1 MTLSRRSLLAGAAGL
16 GPAPFVRT
24 QPARP
29 SIVLIVTDDHRYNF
43 IGALGHP
50 WLAAHTPHLDR
61 LVHRGVHFRNAFVTS
76 SLCSPSRATI
86 LTGLYMHAHR
96 VEVNFSALDA
106 KFETFPK
113 LLQRNGYRTGFFG
126 KWHMGGA
133 SDAPQPGFDHWL
145 SFRGQGEYQD
155 PEVNLNGE
163 RRRLKGNMTGL
174 LTEAAVRFIRENAR
188 RPFLLYLS
196 HKAVH
201 APFQPLERHARLFE
215 GLAVPRPATM
225 AYKEEFYRQWP
236 EWVHRRRFTRHGVDG
251 MLASDEPFEVHY
263 RRYCQCLLG
272 IDDSVGELL
281 AALEESR
288 LLEDTLVLYMSDN
301 GYMWGEHG
309 LVDKRAMYEA
319 SIRVP
324 LLAHCPALFGT
335 SGRAVEQMALNLDI
349 APTILDA
356 AGVAAPPAMQ
366 GRSLVPLAAG
376 RRPEDWRTEFLYEY
390 AWEQDFPYTPNI
402 IGLRTETHSLMHY
415 PGIWDIPELY
425 DLRAD
430 PDQVRN
436 LVAEARIGARMRG
449 RYVNHIRDPE
459 TRRLVETLQERMARL
474 LAATGGDPRLAGQLT
489 EDHKYAY

>member
-1 MTLSRRSLLAGAAGL
+1 MTLSRRSLLAGGAGL
-16 GPAPFVRT
+16 GMAPFVRP
-24 QPARP
+24 QPARR
-29 SIVLIVTDDHRYNF
+29 SIVLIVTDDHRYDF

-50 WLAAHTPHLDR
+50 WLAGHTPHLDR
-61 LVHRGVHFRNAFVTS
+61 LVRHGVHFCNAFVTS
-76 SLCSPSRATI
+76 SLCSPSRASI
-86 LTGLYMHAHR
+86 LTSLYLHQHR
-96 VEVNFSALDA
+96 VEDNFSALDP
-106 KFETFPK
+106 KFDTFPR
-113 LLQRNGYRTGFFG
+113 LLQQSGYRTGFFG

-145 SFRGQGEYQD
+145 SFRGQGDYRD

-163 RRRLKGNMTGL
+163 RRRLKGDMTGL
-174 LTEAAVRFIRENAR
+174 LTEAAVRFIRENAT

-201 APFQPLERHARLFE
+201 APFEPLERHANLFA
-215 GLAVPRPATM
+215 GLTVPRPATM

-281 AALEESR
+281 AALEAGR
-288 LLEDTLVLYMSDN
+288 LLDDTLILYLGDN

-309 LVDKRAMYEA
+309 LIDKRAMYEG
-319 SIRVP
+319 SIRIP
-324 LLAHCPALFGT
+324 LLAHCPALFGA
-335 SGRAVEQMALNLDI
+335 SGRAVEEMALNLDI

-356 AGVAAPPAMQ
+356 AGLRVPPSMQ
-366 GRSLVPLAAG
+366 GRSLVPLGAG

-390 AWEQDFPYTPNI
+390 AWEQDFPYTPSVV
-402 IGLRTETHSLMHY
+402 GLRTETHSLMHY

-425 DLRAD
+425 DLKAD

-436 LVAEARIGARMRG
+436 LLAEARIGPRMRG
-449 RYVNHIRDPE
+449 RYVNHVRDPE
-459 TRRLVETLQERMARL
+459 TRRLVEGLQQRMARL
-474 LAATGGDPRLAGQLT
+474 LAATGGDPRLAGQVT
-489 EDHKYAY
+489 EDHRYAY